1 VYFCFELGLFV
12 LELVE
17 LDAVWDLEDDFEEY
31 LLLEECLLLDDFWE
45 VWLRLLNRILAAE
58 LLREQLA
65 APKTHLDF
73 EPHVACVDML
83 AKVFMWLKR
92 GGQGHVIYWC

>member
-45 VWLRLLNRILAAE
+45 V
-58 LLREQLA
+58 
-65 APKTHLDF
+65 
-73 EPHVACVDML
+73 
-83 AKVFMWLKR
+83 
-92 GGQGHVIYWC
+92 